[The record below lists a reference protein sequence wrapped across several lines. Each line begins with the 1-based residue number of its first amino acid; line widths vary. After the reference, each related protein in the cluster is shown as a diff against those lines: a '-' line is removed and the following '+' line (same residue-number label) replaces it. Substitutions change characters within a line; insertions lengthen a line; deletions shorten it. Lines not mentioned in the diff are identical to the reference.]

1 MDFSDAATDGR
12 APTRTVTDD
21 VWLVIPLYN
30 EDAVVGDVVAEA
42 RKTFPNVVCVDDGST
57 DDSAE
62 RAREAGAV
70 VVRHAV
76 NLGQGAALQTGI

>member
-30 EDAVVGDVVAEA
+30 EDAVVGDVVAEFDYKNMTLTTKP
-42 RKTFPNVVCVDDGST
+42 RG
-57 DDSAE
+57 
-62 RAREAGAV
+62 
-70 VVRHAV
+70 
-76 NLGQGAALQTGI
+76 